1 MNGFDWLK
9 SADRFRPKN
18 KGKAAAP
25 SDDDDDDDDLP
36 RPTAVSTPA
45 GGWLP
50 ALFASRKLTQLF
62 PA

>member
-9 SADRFRPKN
+9 SADPFRSKN
-18 KGKAAAP
+18 KGKSAAP

-36 RPTAVSTPA
+36 RPTAVATP
-45 GGWLP
+45 GSWLP
-50 ALFASRKLTQLF
+50 ALFGARKLGQPF